1 MTSPQHETTHAAD
14 HARAVWLLGLVAKQM
29 QPQTNGTAA
38 LTLSAGAVRA
48 VAAYR
53 PDPTRPV
60 AYSRAEAHMDGQLVD
75 VSAMAAEAGFN
86 LPTAMT
92 RAAWVRTVEWSDDD
106 AAIGGQDDRLWDVVS
121 LARAAFGRSGGASRV
136 PFSVAVIPPG
146 RRPAEM
152 VGLTLVWDGGD
163 DGRPVATIMFLGEVD

>member
-1 MTSPQHETTHAAD
+1 MTRPPETTTAAD
-14 HARAVWLLGLVAKQM
+14 HARAAWLLGLVAKQL
-29 QPQTNGTAA
+29 QPHPNGSAVLA
-38 LTLSAGAVRA
+38 LSAGQVRA

-60 AYSRAEAHMDGQLVD
+60 AYSRAEAFMDGQLID
-75 VSAMAAEAGFN
+75 VSAMAAEAGFR
-86 LPTAMT
+86 LPTALT
-92 RAAWVRTVEWSDDD
+92 RAAWVRTVEWSDDE
-106 AAIGGQDDRLWDVVS
+106 AAIGGQDDRLWDVVT

-136 PFSVAVIPPG
+136 PFLVAVIPPG
-146 RRPAEM
+146 RQAAEM